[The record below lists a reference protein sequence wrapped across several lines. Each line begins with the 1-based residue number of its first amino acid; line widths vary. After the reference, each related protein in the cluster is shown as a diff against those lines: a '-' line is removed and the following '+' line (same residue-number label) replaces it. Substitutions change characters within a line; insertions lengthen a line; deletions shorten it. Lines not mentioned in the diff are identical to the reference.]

1 MAKVEE
7 AKQTEKE
14 IDAARES
21 YRPVAFRAS
30 LLFFCIVN
38 LSNVD
43 PMYQYSLQWFTRLF
57 ELGIDNAPNTGGLEE
72 RLVSLNEYF
81 TYSLYQNVCRS
92 LFEKHKLLFSFILTM
107 KILEG
112 YNQIDMNEWRYLL
125 TGPQGTISIP
135 PNPTTWLSEN
145 TWKSIYEEIH
155 GLDKLEKFKSFE
167 RFFLTNVD
175 LFRNIFDSLNAHEE
189 PLPSEW
195 DQKLNEFE
203 KMLIVK
209 AIRSDKVTQAVQNW
223 VSVKLGR
230 KFIIPPTFDL
240 PTIYQDS
247 GVTTPLICVLSPG
260 SDPISAIMRFSEEK
274 GMSKKTSFVQ
284 FGSRSRR

>member
-1 MAKVEE
+1 MDDQLQKLIDTTIAMESSEENILENQELINTLAASKQTSTNIMAKVEE

-57 ELGIDNAPNTGGLEE
+57 ELGIDNAPNSAGIEE

-107 KILEG
+107 KILDG
-112 YNQIDMNEWRYLL
+112 YKQID
-125 TGPQGTISIP
+125 
-135 PNPTTWLSEN
+135 
-145 TWKSIYEEIH
+145 
-155 GLDKLEKFKSFE
+155 
-167 RFFLTNVD
+167 
-175 LFRNIFDSLNAHEE
+175 
-189 PLPSEW
+189 
-195 DQKLNEFE
+195 LNE
-203 KMLIVK
+203 
-209 AIRSDKVTQAVQNW
+209 
-223 VSVKLGR
+223 
-230 KFIIPPTFDL
+230 
-240 PTIYQDS
+240 
-247 GVTTPLICVLSPG
+247 
-260 SDPISAIMRFSEEK
+260 
-274 GMSKKTSFVQ
+274 
-284 FGSRSRR
+284 